1 MVGTEKIL
9 VCLIFY
15 FVPLFINYF
24 IFRYSLKL
32 QTNISM
38 SDFLG
43 ILACIFIPV
52 LNFGICILASVG
64 FFTDILPDIEA
75 DEIASKFFVIKK
87 GKEND
92 DDE

>member
-9 VCLIFY
+9 AFLVCY

-32 QTNISM
+32 QCNISM

-43 ILACIFIPV
+43 VLACIFIPV
-52 LNFGICILASVG
+52 LNFGICIIALAG
-64 FFTDILPDIEA
+64 FFADVLPDIKA

-87 GKEND
+87 GKKSD

>member
-9 VCLIFY
+9 AFLICY

-52 LNFGICILASVG
+52 LNFGICILALAG

-75 DEIASKFFVIKK
+75 DKIAKKFFVIKK
-87 GKEND
+87 GKENN

>member
-1 MVGTEKIL
+1 MVGIEKISAF
-9 VCLIFY
+9 LICY

-32 QTNISM
+32 QTDISM

-43 ILACIFIPV
+43 ILACIFIPI
-52 LNFGICILASVG
+52 LNFGICIIALAG
-64 FFTDILPDIEA
+64 FCVDVLPDIKA
-75 DEIASKFFVIKK
+75 DKIAEKFFVIKK